1 LRDIAIA
8 FVLVM
13 IFQWWQTRDIAAGP
27 APELAGELLTGNP
40 VTIASYQ
47 GQPLLVHFW
56 AEWCPVCRAEESTIN
71 SLAEGYQVLT
81 VATNSGDADDVRKYM
96 QENELSFPVLID
108 EDGLIAWQWGIRG
121 VPSSFIID
129 RQGQIE
135 SIAVGYTTGIGLRLR
150 MWMAK
155 R

>member
-1 LRDIAIA
+1 
-8 FVLVM
+8 M